1 MVLDIKKM
9 GVINMGYDIRDVI
22 DKALNVASKRKAL
35 YASLMDINP
44 DVRIRFVINTLL
56 IQVDKDINSFY
67 ELKQSIT
74 DDIAEE
80 IDFDIYDKISS
91 LVYQFNRTLIKPNI
105 RNSEDL
111 LNFALDSEEK
121 LYALFVDIQG
131 RLVKDNVLV
140 ESQAYLMLN
149 KIIEV
154 REKNI
159 KNIKYFIK

>member
-1 MVLDIKKM
+1 
-9 GVINMGYDIRDVI
+9 MGYDIRDI
-22 DKALNVASKRKAL
+22 IEKAINVASKRKSL
-35 YASLMDINP
+35 YTSLMDINP
-44 DVRIRFVINTLL
+44 DIRVRFVINTLL
-56 IQVDKDINSFY
+56 IQVDKDLNSFY
-67 ELKQSIT
+67 VLKQSIT
-74 DDIAEE
+74 DEMAEE

-105 RNSEDL
+105 RSSEEL
-111 LNFALDSEEK
+111 LEFALDVEEK

-131 RLVKDNVLV
+131 RLVKDDVVV
-140 ESQAYLMLN
+140 ESQAYIMLN

>member
-1 MVLDIKKM
+1 
-9 GVINMGYDIRDVI
+9 MGYDIRDII
-22 DKALNVASKRKAL
+22 DKALDVASKRKGL
-35 YASLMDINP
+35 YSSLMDINP
-44 DVRIRFVINTLL
+44 NVRVRFVINTLL
-56 IQVDKDINSFY
+56 IQVDKDIKLFN

-91 LVYQFNRTLIKPNI
+91 LVYQFNRILIKPNI
-105 RNSEDL
+105 RTSDEL
-111 LNFALDSEEK
+111 LNFALDVEEK
-121 LYALFVDIQG
+121 QYALFVDIQG